1 MEKSEKLKTVKF
13 YSGEVTP
20 LEMHKVRVVQK
31 LNLLPVE
38 ERKDAIFG
46 AGFNTFLLMN
56 KDVFLDM
63 LTDSGTNAMSDNQ
76 IAAMSVAD
84 DSYAGSAS
92 YTKLEKAILDVFNQK
107 YYLPVHQGRAAE
119 HIISKTFVQPGKV
132 IPMNYHFTTTKAH
145 IEMCGGVVE
154 EIYTDEALIT
164 KSDFP
169 FKGNMDI
176 GKLNKVIEKWG
187 AENVA
192 FIRFE
197 AGTNLIGGQPFSM
210 QNLREVSAIA
220 KQHGIKVLMD
230 TSLIN
235 ENLYFIKIR
244 EEGYQDVSLKDIM
257 HEMLSYTDFSYFS
270 GRKVSCTRG
279 GGICTNDHSIYMK
292 MRDWVPLFE
301 GFLTYGGMSVREI
314 EAMAVGLYES
324 LDFDVISH
332 SPTFIKYLVDALDK
346 SGIPVITP
354 SGGLGCHLDAGQF
367 ISHVPQNQYP
377 AGALAAALYVASG
390 IRGMERGTISSVRDA
405 NGDDILADVELL
417 RLAFPRRVFTLSQV
431 KYAEDRIKWLYEN
444 RELIGGL
451 EWIEEPPVLRFFVGK
466 LKPIG
471 DWVDKLVAK
480 FRADFGES
488 L

>member
-1 MEKSEKLKTVKF
+1 MDQTAPLKTVKF
-13 YSGEVTP
+13 HSGEAIP

-31 LNLLPVE
+31 LNLVPIE
-38 ERKDAIFG
+38 DRKAAMFD
-46 AGFNTFLLMN
+46 AGFNTFLLKN

-76 IAAMSVAD
+76 VAAMSVAD

-92 YTKLEKAILDVFNQK
+92 YYKLEKAVQDVFNQK

-119 HIISKTFVQPGKV
+119 HIISKVFVKPGMV
-132 IPMNYHFTTTKAH
+132 VPMNYHFTTTKAH
-145 IEMCGGVVE
+145 IEICGGTIE
-154 EIYTDEALIT
+154 EIYTDEALKI

-176 GKLNKVIEKWG
+176 DKLHKVIEKWG
-187 AENVA
+187 VDKVA
-192 FIRFE
+192 YIRFE

-220 KQHGIKVLMD
+220 KSHGIKLLMD

-244 EEGYQDVSLKDIM
+244 EAGYQNVPIKDIL

-279 GGICTNDHSIYMK
+279 GGICTNDHAIYMQ
-292 MRDWVPLFE
+292 MRDLVPLFE

-314 EAMAVGLYES
+314 EAMAVGLYET

-332 SPTFIKYLVDALDK
+332 SPTFIKYLVDSLD
-346 SGIPVITP
+346 SRGIPVITP
-354 SGGLGCHLDAGQF
+354 AGGLGCHLDAGAF
-367 ISHVPQNQYP
+367 ISHVPQGQYP
-377 AGALAAALYVASG
+377 AGALAAAVYIASG
-390 IRGMERGTISSVRDA
+390 VRGMERGTISSVRDEA
-405 NGDDILADVELL
+405 GNDVLADVELL
-417 RLAFPRRVFTLSQV
+417 RLAFPRRVFTLSQI
-431 KYAEDRIKWLYEN
+431 KYLEDRIQWLYDN
-444 RELIGGL
+444 RKLIGGL
-451 EWIEEPPVLRFFVGK
+451 EWTEEPPVLRFFVGK
-466 LKPIG
+466 LQPIG

-480 FRADFGES
+480 FRADFGDS

>member
-1 MEKSEKLKTVKF
+1 MGNSEKLKTVKF
-13 YSGEVTP
+13 YNGDVTP

-38 ERKDAIFG
+38 ERKECIFG

-56 KDVFLDM
+56 KDVYLDM

-76 IAAMSVAD
+76 VAAMSQAD

-92 YTKLEKAILDVFNQK
+92 YTKLEKAIKDVFNQN

-119 HIISKTFVQPGKV
+119 HIISKTFVKPGTV

-145 IEMCGGVVE
+145 IEMCGGTVE
-154 EIYTDEALIT
+154 EIYTDEALKT

-169 FKGNMDI
+169 FKGNMDVN
-176 GKLNKVIEKWG
+176 KLNKVIEKWG

-210 QNLREVSAIA
+210 ANLREVSAIA
-220 KQHGIKVLMD
+220 KKHNIKLLMD

-235 ENLYFIKIR
+235 ENLYFIKVR
-244 EEGYQDVSLKDIM
+244 EAGYQEVPLKDIM

-279 GGICTNDHSIYMK
+279 GGICTNDRAIYMM

-332 SPTFIKYLVDALDK
+332 SPSFIKYLVDALDK

-354 SGGLGCHLDAGQF
+354 AGGLGCHLDAGQF
-367 ISHVPQNQYP
+367 ISHVPQTQYP

-405 NGDDILADVELL
+405 DGNDILADVELL

-431 KYAEDRIKWLYEN
+431 KYAEDRIKWLYDN
-444 RELIGGL
+444 RHLIGGL
-451 EWIEEPPVLRFFVGK
+451 VWTEEPPVLRFFVGK
-466 LKPIG
+466 LQPIG

-480 FRADFGES
+480 FRKDFGDS

>member
-1 MEKSEKLKTVKF
+1 MANSGKLKTVKF

-31 LNLLPVE
+31 LNLLPIE
-38 ERKDAIFG
+38 ERKECIFG
-46 AGFNTFLLMN
+46 AGFNTFLLQN
-56 KDVFLDM
+56 KDVYLDM

-76 IAAMSVAD
+76 VAAMSVAD

-119 HIISKTFVQPGKV
+119 HIISQAFVKPGNI

-145 IEMCGGVVE
+145 IELCGGIVE
-154 EIYTDEALIT
+154 EIYTDEALKI
-164 KSDFP
+164 KSNFP
-169 FKGNMDI
+169 FKGNMDVN
-176 GKLNKVIEKWG
+176 KLKKLIEKTG
-187 AENVA
+187 AENIP

-220 KQHGIKVLMD
+220 KAHKIKVLVD
-230 TSLIN
+230 ASLIN

-244 EEGYQDVSLKDIM
+244 EEGYQDKPIVEIL
-257 HEMLSYTDFSYFS
+257 HEMLGYADFTYFS

-279 GGICTNDHSIYMK
+279 GGICTNNHAIYMQ
-292 MRDWVPLFE
+292 MRDLVPLFE

-314 EAMAVGLYES
+314 EAMAVGLYET

-332 SPTFIKYLVDALDK
+332 SPTFIKYLVDALEK
-346 SGIPVITP
+346 RGIPVITP
-354 SGGLGCHLDAGQF
+354 SGGLGCHLDASEF
-367 ISHVPQNQYP
+367 IQHVPQSQYP

-390 IRGMERGTISSVRDA
+390 VRGMERGTISSVRDK
-405 NGDDILADVELL
+405 NGDDILSDVELL

-431 KYAEDRIKWLYEN
+431 KYLEDRIQWLYDN
-444 RELIGGL
+444 RQLIGGL
-451 EWIEEPPVLRFFVGK
+451 EWVEEPPVLRFFVGK

-480 FRADFGES
+480 FRQDFGDS